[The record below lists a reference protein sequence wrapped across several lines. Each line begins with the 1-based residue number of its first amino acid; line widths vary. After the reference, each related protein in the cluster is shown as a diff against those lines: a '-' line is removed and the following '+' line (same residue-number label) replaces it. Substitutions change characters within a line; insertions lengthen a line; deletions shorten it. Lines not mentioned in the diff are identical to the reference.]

1 MLDWVLH
8 SKFFLQTIPIYKFI
22 PWKQNAVHHS
32 NSLYQLLLKLG
43 KAYAKKMNILE
54 HSKLPSR
61 KKPLGLFCKELNTRV
76 NDVFFFF

>member
-8 SKFFLQTIPIYKFI
+8 SKFFLYTIPVYKFI

-43 KAYAKKMNILE
+43 KAYAKKSEYSGTL
-54 HSKLPSR
+54 
-61 KKPLGLFCKELNTRV
+61 
-76 NDVFFFF
+76 

>member
-8 SKFFLQTIPIYKFI
+8 SKFFLYTIPIYKFI

-43 KAYAKKMNILE
+43 KAYAKKKVNILE

-61 KKPLGLFCKELNTRV
+61 KKPLSLFCKELNTRV
-76 NDVFFFF
+76 NDFF

>member
-8 SKFFLQTIPIYKFI
+8 SKFFLHTIPVYKFI

-43 KAYAKKMNILE
+43 KAYAKKKNEYSGTL
-54 HSKLPSR
+54 
-61 KKPLGLFCKELNTRV
+61 
-76 NDVFFFF
+76 